1 MQLPDGMGP
10 SSHARGLDCRAP
22 GHGGGPAGPP
32 QLHGGVSPRPV
43 HVGEGDLVQVLF
55 LEGILWTLSNVLR
68 PTEGAGAVGG
78 HAREGVLEDS

>member
-1 MQLPDGMGP
+1 MRP
-10 SSHARGLDCRAP
+10 SSPGSGLDCRGVP

-32 QLHGGVSPRPV
+32 QRHGGASPRPD

-55 LEGILWTLSNVLR
+55 LEGVIWILSNVLR
-68 PTEGAGAVGG
+68 PPEGAGAVGG